1 MGSATTTWQQ
11 PTAVPAA
18 DSGVQAQSTAR
29 TRLQSIDALR
39 GFVMVIMLLDH
50 VRENWFLH
58 NPVSDPVN
66 ALTTDPGLFF
76 TRLPTTLC
84 APIFIALTGLSA
96 YLYSASHSREEATV
110 FLVKRGLFLMLV
122 DVTLITLAW
131 TVKMPPT
138 IWLQVIWCIGI
149 CMIALAALMRL
160 PRVAL
165 IALGLVIVCGHNLLD
180 GIRLVAGDAWFVPWA
195 MLHQRDLIALLFGA
209 VARTSYPV
217 LPWIGVIALGYGIG
231 PWFDRGVDP
240 ALRRRRLL
248 ILGIGMI
255 VAFVMLRALNVY
267 GDKPWFHADDPL
279 RTVMSFLA
287 LTKYPPSLLFLL
299 STLGPGAVLLA
310 LLERA
315 QQASW
320 LRVLAV
326 VGGAAMF
333 FYIMHIYV
341 LRALY
346 HAAYAIWGPNHG
358 NVFGV
363 DSLVWVW
370 VWYFALLVPLYIPT
384 AWYSRLKAR
393 RRDIAWLKYL

>member
-1 MGSATTTWQQ
+1 MSGATSTWQQ
-11 PTAVPAA
+11 PAAVPAA
-18 DSGVQAQSTAR
+18 ASGAQAHSTAR

-39 GFVMVIMLLDH
+39 GFVMVVMLLDH
-50 VRENWFLH
+50 LRENWFLYMQ
-58 NPVSDPVN
+58 VSDPVN
-66 ALTTDPGLFF
+66 ALTVDPALFF
-76 TRLPTTLC
+76 TRLTSTIC
-84 APIFIALTGLSA
+84 APVFIALTGLSA
-96 YLYSASHSREEATV
+96 YLYSTSHSREETAA

-160 PRVAL
+160 PRGAL

-180 GIRLVAGDAWFVPWA
+180 GIRLVPGDAWFVPWA
-195 MLHQRDLIALLFGA
+195 MLHQRDLIALPFGA

-231 PWFDRGVDP
+231 PWFDRGVDA
-240 ALRRRRLL
+240 ALRQGRLL
-248 ILGIGMI
+248 TLGIGMI
-255 VAFVMLRALNVY
+255 VAFVVLRALNVY

-299 STLGPGAVLLA
+299 STLGPGAILLA
-310 LLERA
+310 LFERT
-315 QQASW
+315 QASW

-333 FYIMHIYV
+333 FYIMHMYV

-346 HAAYAIWGPNHG
+346 HTAYAIWGPNHG

-370 VWYFALLVPLYIPT
+370 VWYVALLVPLYVPT